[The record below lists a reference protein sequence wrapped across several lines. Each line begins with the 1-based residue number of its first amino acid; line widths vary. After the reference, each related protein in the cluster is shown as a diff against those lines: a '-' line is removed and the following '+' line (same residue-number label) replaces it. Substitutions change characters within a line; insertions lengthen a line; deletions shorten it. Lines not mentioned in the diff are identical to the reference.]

1 MSETPDQGPAAA
13 QIADAVGGAER
24 LAAAAPEHDA
34 ERRDAAG
41 EELAMPSGGSQAP
54 SGEDPGDMQAH
65 GGDLAGGDAHP

>member
-41 EELAMPSGGSQAP
+41 ERLAMPSGGDPEP
-54 SGEDPGDMQAH
+54 SGEEPGDAQAR
-65 GGDLAGGDAHP
+65 GGDLTGGDARA

>member
-1 MSETPDQGPAAA
+1 MSDTPDQGPAAE

-41 EELAMPSGGSQAP
+41 EELAMPSGGNQAP

>member
-1 MSETPDQGPAAA
+1 MSDTPDQSPAAT

-54 SGEDPGDMQAH
+54 SGQELGDGPAR
-65 GGDLAGGDAHP
+65 GAEPTGADGRP